1 MLRTLLL
8 LAFACAASAQVTV
21 TPDLSSNPVPANL
34 LRFYLHF
41 PQPMARG
48 LVLQNLHLYRE
59 GAEVSLPFL
68 DLELWDREQKRLT
81 VLVDPG
87 RIKRG
92 VAPQQE
98 AGEVLE
104 VGHAY
109 ALVLE
114 SKTPDADGRPLNAE
128 FRREFRVGLALRQ
141 GIDPNQW
148 RLDASAALVRVDF
161 DRTMDVAI
169 VERGLDVYDSSG
181 QWVDGEAHVEDA
193 RWVFTPAKPLPP
205 GRYELR
211 IDPTLEDIAGNRLG
225 RPFDVDVAMRPASG
239 VTTTLRFEIPA
250 QPRP

>member
-1 MLRTLLL
+1 MLRICLL
-8 LAFACAASAQVTV
+8 LAYACAASAQVTV
-21 TPDLSSNPVPANL
+21 IPDLSANLVPANL

-41 PQPMARG
+41 DRPMARG
-48 LVLQNLHLYRE
+48 LVLRNLHLYRE
-59 GAEVSLPFL
+59 DAEVSLPFL

-81 VLVDPG
+81 VLIDPG

-104 VGHAY
+104 VGRGY
-109 ALVLE
+109 ALVLDT
-114 SKTPDADGRPLNAE
+114 KTPDAEGRTLGAE
-128 FRREFRVGLALRQ
+128 FRFRVGLALRQ

-148 RLDASAALVRVDF
+148 RLDATASSVRVDF
-161 DRTMDVAI
+161 DRAMDVAI

-181 QWVDGEAHVEDA
+181 QWVDGDVRVEDA
-193 RWVFTPAKPLPP
+193 LWVFTPAKPLAP
-205 GRYELR
+205 GRYDLR

-225 RPFDVDVAMRPASG
+225 RPFDVDVTMRPASG